1 MNMPCK
7 LLAAAV
13 LATGAASFAAPA
25 GAAPITAPSSL
36 RNAAAPAVQTVQWR
50 RGWRGGG
57 WGPAAVAGAIVGG
70 AIAATQ
76 PWNYG
81 YYDNYAYAPNYGY
94 GYNYAPGYATG
105 PAGYNDYAYAPGP
118 GYNDYAYAPGYVAG
132 PAYSGGNDDTY
143 CSQRFR
149 SYDLS
154 SGTYMGFDGRR
165 HSCP

>member
-13 LATGAASFAAPA
+13 LATGAAAFAAPA
-25 GAAPITAPSSL
+25 GAAPIAAPSSL
-36 RNAAAPAVQTVQWR
+36 HNAAANVQTVQWR
-50 RGWRGGG
+50 RGWRGNG
-57 WGPAAVAGAIVGG
+57 WAPAAVAGAIVGG
-70 AIAATQ
+70 AIAAAQ

-81 YYDNYAYAPNYGY
+81 YYDNYAYGPGY
-94 GYNYAPGYATG
+94 AYAPGYAYG

-118 GYNDYAYAPGYVAG
+118 AYAPGYAAG
-132 PAYSGGNDDTY
+132 PAYNGGGDDDAY

-149 SYDLS
+149 SYDPS
-154 SGTYMGFDGRR
+154 SGTYMGYDGRR